1 MRFQRNLLTLT
12 LGFLLA
18 LWILSSSD
26 VHAQTAATIVG
37 DVTDSSGAIAPNVSV
52 TVIHEG
58 TRTER
63 KVQTNEAGQYRVTPL
78 NPGTYTIQVESAGF
92 KKQVRSGVVLEV
104 GAVLEVDFAL
114 QVGELTETIEVTGV
128 TPTLRTEEA
137 SVGNVVNSQDLQRM
151 PVNQRN
157 YTRLILMMPGTS
169 SVSRSQNRG
178 TAQSGTSLFSVNGG
192 RPQDNNFTL
201 DGVDSNMQMMNSPGI
216 SPSMDAI
223 QEFKVATNTG
233 SEFGR
238 SMGANVSM
246 VTKSGTRDLHGTLYE
261 YLRNDKFDA
270 NEFFA
275 NRSGTGK
282 VPFRLNQY
290 GVAVG
295 GPVLLPKADLREK
308 MFWFFSWEGFRRRR
322 GSTLLGNSPPADL
335 RRGDFSSLLTQASP
349 IYLRDP
355 LLTGNCTAA
364 DRTACFPGNIIP
376 ASRINKAIPT
386 ALDIM
391 VPLPNRPG
399 QIQNLVSNVSQAND
413 RDMFNVRW
421 DYNLNATNSF
431 FFRYSKQDATLINP
445 NAIIGVSDSAVFDV
459 TNYGGSWVHIF
470 SPTSTLE
477 VGFGFNNPRDPNLGT
492 KPVTRAEYFARTGI
506 QMYQAEV
513 FSDPLVNIT
522 FGAYSIPSA
531 SGGDSGDKIWQ
542 WRGNMSMIR
551 GKHSIKFGGQYHYRN
566 FYTNTANPMNGDAIF
581 GGTITNFPMADALLG
596 YPSEVRR
603 GSGNTLT
610 DSISHYY
617 LAHIQDDWRVSSN
630 LTVNFGLMY
639 QMGTRPYDKT
649 DRLGNLWVH
658 KDPASGKV
666 IGDLMWATT
675 NPEPDPKTGKV
686 NSPAS
691 TFGFGRALVQ
701 SDYNDFGPRLGV
713 AYKLGQKTVVR
724 SGFGMF
730 YNSTF
735 VQELQDLRKF
745 WPFTVQQVFSPNRGT
760 LDLSITDPGPS
771 FQNTSAI
778 GGWPQNPE
786 NRSPYTMQWNLFI
799 QRELMNNL
807 SLDIGYVGS
816 GSRKQIGYSPFN
828 TAMTPGPGPI
838 GPRRLLPEFG
848 DLDGGSNAY
857 NGTYNSLQVTLLKRY
872 SNGLQFNMNYAW
884 QKALD
889 GQSSLAEV
897 KVQNPFDRRQD
908 YSRSSWDVRHVFNF
922 AYVYELPFGKGRKFG
937 ANWASAANLL
947 LGGWAMEGITR
958 LETGP
963 PLLISSGV
971 DQANTGRSTQR
982 PNLVG
987 DPNAGPKTPDEWFNR
1002 SAFALPALYTFG
1014 NAGAYI
1020 TDADGM
1026 VSLDFAVEKKF
1037 PIHEKHAIEFR
1048 TEFFNIPNTVNFGD
1062 PTTAMNNANFGKITS
1077 QRVPPRQIQ
1086 FGLRYRF

>member
-566 FYTNTANPMNGDAIF
+566 F
-581 GGTITNFPMADALLG
+581 
-596 YPSEVRR
+596 
-603 GSGNTLT
+603 
-610 DSISHYY
+610 
-617 LAHIQDDWRVSSN
+617 
-630 LTVNFGLMY
+630 
-639 QMGTRPYDKT
+639 
-649 DRLGNLWVH
+649 
-658 KDPASGKV
+658 
-666 IGDLMWATT
+666 
-675 NPEPDPKTGKV
+675 
-686 NSPAS
+686 
-691 TFGFGRALVQ
+691 
-701 SDYNDFGPRLGV
+701 
-713 AYKLGQKTVVR
+713 
-724 SGFGMF
+724 
-730 YNSTF
+730 
-735 VQELQDLRKF
+735 
-745 WPFTVQQVFSPNRGT
+745 
-760 LDLSITDPGPS
+760 
-771 FQNTSAI
+771 
-778 GGWPQNPE
+778 
-786 NRSPYTMQWNLFI
+786 
-799 QRELMNNL
+799 
-807 SLDIGYVGS
+807 
-816 GSRKQIGYSPFN
+816 
-828 TAMTPGPGPI
+828 
-838 GPRRLLPEFG
+838 
-848 DLDGGSNAY
+848 
-857 NGTYNSLQVTLLKRY
+857 
-872 SNGLQFNMNYAW
+872 
-884 QKALD
+884 
-889 GQSSLAEV
+889 
-897 KVQNPFDRRQD
+897 
-908 YSRSSWDVRHVFNF
+908 
-922 AYVYELPFGKGRKFG
+922 
-937 ANWASAANLL
+937 
-947 LGGWAMEGITR
+947 
-958 LETGP
+958 
-963 PLLISSGV
+963 
-971 DQANTGRSTQR
+971 
-982 PNLVG
+982 
-987 DPNAGPKTPDEWFNR
+987 
-1002 SAFALPALYTFG
+1002 
-1014 NAGAYI
+1014 
-1020 TDADGM
+1020 
-1026 VSLDFAVEKKF
+1026 
-1037 PIHEKHAIEFR
+1037 
-1048 TEFFNIPNTVNFGD
+1048 
-1062 PTTAMNNANFGKITS
+1062 
-1077 QRVPPRQIQ
+1077 
-1086 FGLRYRF
+1086 